1 MSPAAAT
8 KVAPFVQKVLKNFHD
23 AGGFDAHCLS
33 GLKVLNAENGNIQAQ
48 FKVEKHHLVTFS
60 PINGN
65 RLKSVHGGLLSTV
78 VDIGGSLAIASKGL
92 FATGVSTDLNI
103 TFVSGAKLGQVLDV
117 DAKCV
122 KLGRTLA
129 FTEIDITTEGK
140 VVCQGRH
147 TKFVTL
153 AYDHPENILKLDSKK

>member
-33 GLKVLNAENGNIQAQ
+33 
-48 FKVEKHHLVTFS
+48 
-60 PINGN
+60 GN

-129 FTEIDITTEGK
+129 FTEIDITTDGK

>member
-1 MSPAAAT
+1 MSPLTGA
-8 KVAPFVQKVLKNFHD
+8 KVAPFVQRVLKNFHD

-33 GLKVLNAENGNIQAQ
+33 GLKVLNADNGNVQAQ
-48 FKVEKHHLVTFS
+48 FE
-60 PINGN
+60 N

-92 FATGVSTDLNI
+92 FATGVSTDLNV
-103 TFVSGAKLGQVLDV
+103 TFVSGAKLGQTLNV

-129 FTEIDITTEGK
+129 FTEINISADGK
-140 VVCQGRH
+140 IVCQGRH

-153 AYDHPENILKLDSKK
+153 AYDHHDNILKLNTKK

>member
-1 MSPAAAT
+1 MSPVAAT

-48 FKVEKHHLVTFS
+48 FKVEKHHL
-60 PINGN
+60 N

-78 VDIGGSLAIASKGL
+78 VDIGGSLAVASKGL

-129 FTEIDITTEGK
+129 FTEVDISTDGK
-140 VVCQGRH
+140 IVCQGRH

-153 AYDHPENILKLDSKK
+153 AYDHPENILKLDKKK

>member
-1 MSPAAAT
+1 MSPLT
-8 KVAPFVQKVLKNFHD
+8 GSKVAPFVQRVLKNFHD

-33 GLKVLNAENGNIQAQ
+33 GLKIVSADSGSVQAQ
-48 FKVEKHHLVTFS
+48 FQVEKHHL
-60 PINGN
+60 N

-78 VDIGGSLAIASKGL
+78 VDIGGSLALASKGL
-92 FATGVSTDLNI
+92 FATGVSTDLNV
-103 TFVSGAKLGQVLDV
+103 TFVSSAKLGQTMNV

-129 FTEIDITTEGK
+129 FTEINVSADGK
-140 VVCQGRH
+140 IVCQGRH

-153 AYDHPENILKLDSKK
+153 AYDHPDNILKPKGTQ